1 MDAVL
6 ESYYDIKKENFMSE
20 ITRVRA
26 LEEKGIVNVKILMKH
41 DMESGQRKD
50 PTGKTIPA
58 WFIKS
63 VNVKAQGKDV
73 LNADFGSAIS
83 KDPYINFKY
92 RGSKGDKLIVSWVD
106 TKGDKRSDEIIVS

>member
-1 MDAVL
+1 
-6 ESYYDIKKENFMSE
+6 MSE

-26 LEEKGIVNVKILMKH
+26 SEERGIVNVKILMKH

-50 PTGKTIPA
+50 SGGKVISA
-58 WFIKS
+58 WFIKT
-63 VNVKAQGKDV
+63 VNVKAQGRDV

-92 RGSKGDKLIVSWVD
+92 RGNKGDKLVVSWVD
-106 TKGDKRSDEIIVS
+106 TRGDKRSDEAVVS